1 MASHALLLGRFTER
15 EIFARFSGSALG
27 FLWALIGPLLLLAIY
42 SFVFGQLFQQRLG
55 DLGTESYTL
64 FVAIALWPWMMFS
77 DGVLRA
83 MQSIQTNASLVKKV
97 AFPHLLLVLAAVNS
111 VFLLHLAGYV
121 TVMAALAVAG
131 IPIRLGGIP
140 LALLA
145 IATLYFIALGV
156 GAVLAALQTL
166 LRDVEQAVTPA
177 MMMLHYLTPVL
188 YPITL
193 IPQEY
198 RQWFTWNPLAYLMQR
213 LRDGLLLGQGMQ
225 FSDIGML
232 LTGIVI
238 AVLGVAFFS
247 RLSPYFEDFL

>member
-1 MASHALLLGRFTER
+1 MANYALLLGRFTER
-15 EIFARFSGSALG
+15 EIFVRFSGSALG
-27 FLWALIGPLLLLAIY
+27 ALWALIGPLLLLAIY

-55 DLGTESYTL
+55 DLGTESYAL

-83 MQSIQTNASLVKKV
+83 MQSVQINASLVKKV
-97 AFPHLLLVLAAVNS
+97 AFPHVLLVLACLNS
-111 VFLLHLAGYV
+111 VFLLHLIGYV
-121 TVMAALAVAG
+121 AVLVALALGGA
-131 IPIRLGGIP
+131 PIRLSGIP
-140 LALLA
+140 VVFVATV
-145 IATLYFIALGV
+145 TLYFLALGV

-177 MMMLHYLTPVL
+177 LMMVQYLTPVL

-198 RQWFTWNPLAYLMQR
+198 RHWLTWNPLTLIMQR
-213 LRDGLLLGQGMQ
+213 LRDGLLSGAGLQAGDFWM
-225 FSDIGML
+225 ML
-232 LTGIVI
+232 AGI
-238 AVLGVAFFS
+238 AVGMLGVAFFT